1 MNQKTNLF
9 GGVTAE
15 RFFPAT
21 GANGSWD
28 PSHEHILSIDLKEF
42 GHQFFPAL
50 ISMTDRAGEHSTLR
64 FMQLLHSCS
73 LDSYRVTIRAGT
85 G

>member
-15 RFFPAT
+15 GFFPAT
-21 GANGSWD
+21 GANDCWD
-28 PSHEHILSIDLKEF
+28 PSHEHILSINLKEF
-42 GHQFFPAL
+42 GHQFVPAL
-50 ISMTDRAGEHSTLR
+50 FCMTDRAGEHSTLR

-73 LDSYRVTIRAGT
+73 LDSYKVTTRAGT
-85 G
+85 D

>member
-1 MNQKTNLF
+1 MNQKANLF

-21 GANGSWD
+21 DANDSWN

-42 GHQFFPAL
+42 GHQFVPAL
-50 ISMTDRAGEHSTLR
+50 ISMTDRASEHSYLR
-64 FMQLLHSCS
+64 FE
-73 LDSYRVTIRAGT
+73 
-85 G
+85 

>member
-1 MNQKTNLF
+1 MNQKANLF

-28 PSHEHILSIDLKEF
+28 PSHEHILSINLKNF
-42 GHQFFPAL
+42 GTSSSRLSF
-50 ISMTDRAGEHSTLR
+50 
-64 FMQLLHSCS
+64 
-73 LDSYRVTIRAGT
+73 V
-85 G
+85 